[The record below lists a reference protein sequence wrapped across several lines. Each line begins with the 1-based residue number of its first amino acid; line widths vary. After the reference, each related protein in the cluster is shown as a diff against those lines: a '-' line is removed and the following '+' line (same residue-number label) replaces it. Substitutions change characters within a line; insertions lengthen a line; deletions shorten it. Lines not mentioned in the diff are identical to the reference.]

1 MVDPFVATAQQAEP
15 TRGTFVGGSQLVS
28 KGLVKTSTTWT
39 QQEQGSWWLSSLNR
53 GKDRFGSHHHAGAS
67 AKGGIIDGAMNIRCV
82 LAQIVVAQ
90 IKQA

>member
-1 MVDPFVATAQQAEP
+1 
-15 TRGTFVGGSQLVS
+15 
-28 KGLVKTSTTWT
+28 
-39 QQEQGSWWLSSLNR
+39 LSSLNR

>member
-1 MVDPFVATAQQAEP
+1 MGE
-15 TRGTFVGGSQLVS
+15 
-28 KGLVKTSTTWT
+28 GLIETPTTWA
-39 QQEQGSWWLSSLNR
+39 QQEQRSWRLSSLNR
-53 GKDRFGSHHHAGAS
+53 GKDRFGPHHHAGAS